1 MKEEQQIA
9 IQKISPYI
17 RYVNDMV
24 FSDTHAQKD
33 RILYDHE
40 FIFALDGETLLD
52 YGGEEYHLEK
62 SDLFYMKP
70 GVKNRMYAVPGKTF
84 HANCVHFDWVWG
96 DEQFEFTAEQVY
108 MGRELTDG
116 ERSLI
121 ERLTKRPAYEVS
133 DFNMPVVI
141 RGLDYDIMAP
151 LFKELY
157 HCFCQSDLASRLR
170 ERAIFMQIIAELSA
184 FQLTEHGVQKN
195 HYHQKTI
202 SQAVQ
207 YMHANYKEELK
218 TPTLAER
225 FHLSDKYFGILF
237 KSMTGMAVHE
247 YLLGIRMQ
255 NAKRLL
261 IDSTM
266 SIEEIASEIGIGD
279 VFYFTKL
286 FKRHE
291 GITPGKY
298 RRMLNE
304 SL

>member
-24 FSDTHAQKD
+24 FPVTHSQKE

-40 FIFALDGETLLD
+40 FIFALEGETFLY
-52 YGGEEYHLEK
+52 YGGEEYSLSK

-70 GVKNRMYAVPGKTF
+70 GVKNRMTAKPGKTF

-96 DEQFEFTAEQVY
+96 EEQFEFTAEQVY
-108 MGRELTDG
+108 MGRELTAN
-116 ERSLI
+116 ERTLI
-121 ERLTKRPAYEVS
+121 ERLTRRPAYEVS

-141 RGLDYDIMAP
+141 RGLGFDVMAP
-151 LFKELY
+151 LFRELY
-157 HCFCQSDLASRLR
+157 HCFCRSDLASRLQ
-170 ERAIFMQIIAELSA
+170 ERAIFMQIVAEISS
-184 FQLTEHGVQKN
+184 FQLTEHGVCRN

-207 YMHANYKEELK
+207 YMHSHYNEDIK
-218 TPTLAER
+218 TPVLAER

-247 YLLGIRMQ
+247 YLLNIRMQ

-261 IDSTM
+261 IESSS
-266 SIEEIASEIGIGD
+266 SIEEIASDIGIGD

-298 RRMLNE
+298 RRMLGE
-304 SL
+304 ML